1 MEKKN
6 FSFSRV
12 GFSYASNSVLFAD
25 RKNQVM
31 MFFGNKTEYIKSM
44 INLVKGSMMAEEA
57 YLDLLE
63 IFTLY
68 KEVSEQELLEQG
80 YTIITNEDNIGVYF
94 ILASPPEV
102 ITNIG
107 KTVLRKYP
115 KQYMKRFI
123 FYLTILSVAITLSGG
138 YLMAIITIP
147 SIIYTKYYIS
157 YEEMEKFCYYKEFL
171 QFTGGKDQQ

>member
-31 MFFGNKTEYIKSM
+31 MFFGNKSEYIKSM
-44 INLVKGSMMAEEA
+44 INLVKGTIMAEEA
-57 YLDLLE
+57 YLDLLQ

-80 YTIITNEDNIGVYF
+80 YVLVSNEDKTGVYH
-94 ILASPPEV
+94 IEASFSNEASS
-102 ITNIG
+102 IS
-107 KTVLRKYP
+107 KTVLK
-115 KQYMKRFI
+115 
-123 FYLTILSVAITLSGG
+123 T
-138 YLMAIITIP
+138 
-147 SIIYTKYYIS
+147 
-157 YEEMEKFCYYKEFL
+157 YKI
-171 QFTGGKDQQ
+171 

>member
-1 MEKKN
+1 MKKN
-6 FSFSRV
+6 LSFSRV

-31 MFFGNKTEYIKSM
+31 IFIGNKTEYIKSV
-44 INLVKGSMMAEEA
+44 INMVKNTPIAEEA

-63 IFTLY
+63 IFNLY
-68 KEVSEQELLEQG
+68 KEVTEKELLEQG
-80 YTIITNEDNIGVYF
+80 YTIISNEDNTGVYF

-115 KQYMKRFI
+115 K
-123 FYLTILSVAITLSGG
+123 
-138 YLMAIITIP
+138 
-147 SIIYTKYYIS
+147 
-157 YEEMEKFCYYKEFL
+157 
-171 QFTGGKDQQ
+171 

>member
-115 KQYMKRFI
+115 K
-123 FYLTILSVAITLSGG
+123 
-138 YLMAIITIP
+138 
-147 SIIYTKYYIS
+147 
-157 YEEMEKFCYYKEFL
+157 
-171 QFTGGKDQQ
+171 

>member
-31 MFFGNKTEYIKSM
+31 MFFGDKAAYIKSTIAM
-44 INLVKGSMMAEEA
+44 VKGTPMAEEA
-57 YLDLLE
+57 YRELLE
-63 IFTLY
+63 IFNLY
-68 KEVSEQELLEQG
+68 TEVTEKELLEQG
-80 YTIITNEDNIGVYF
+80 YTIITNEDNTGVYF

-115 KQYMKRFI
+115 K
-123 FYLTILSVAITLSGG
+123 
-138 YLMAIITIP
+138 
-147 SIIYTKYYIS
+147 
-157 YEEMEKFCYYKEFL
+157 
-171 QFTGGKDQQ
+171 